1 MGRMKLQYYDIYL
14 TGKEKEAMDRKPVAV
29 LGGGNAAHALAVDL
43 TNRGFKVN
51 MYEMPRFKH
60 QMKKVFET
68 KKIESVGVIEGTFE
82 MNMVTDVIEDAIKD
96 VKYIF
101 IITPAFAHKGYGE
114 LLKGKA
120 HADQVIIT
128 IPGSFAALQYK
139 KIFGDED
146 CPTFVDANNLMY
158 DTRLLGEGKVNIL
171 ELDTVDVGFL
181 PAENESVYLE
191 EIKEMVD
198 IKAVF
203 PDVLSCGLALVNPA
217 LHSGPCILNAGPIES
232 PHVNFFLYQDGITP
246 SSMKLDKQLDT
257 ERKEICKAFGYEGI
271 NPFKCFPLIEGLDK
285 EGKDYRWEDLYRDV
299 HGDIGLTPICGPND
313 IKSRY
318 LTEDAPCGLV
328 PWSIIGKIVGVKTV
342 AIDSIVNIYSIIHE
356 TDWWSNGFTLEELG
370 LDGMDKDAI
379 LEYCRTGRK

>member
-1 MGRMKLQYYDIYL
+1 MGGELIMRRQ
-14 TGKEKEAMDRKPVAV
+14 PVAI
-29 LGGGNAAHALAVDL
+29 LGGGNAAHALAADL
-43 TNRGFKVN
+43 SNRGFKVN
-51 MYEMPRFKH
+51 LYEMPRFKH

-68 KKIESVGVIEGTFE
+68 KTIQSVGVIEGTFE
-82 MNMVTDVIEDAIKD
+82 LNMVTDIIEDAIKD

-101 IITPAFAHKGYGE
+101 IITPAFAHKDYGE

-120 HADQVIIT
+120 HSDQVIIS

-139 KIFGDED
+139 KIFGDDD

-158 DTRLLGEGKVNIL
+158 DTRIISDGIVNIL
-171 ELDTVDVGFL
+171 ELDTVDIGFL
-181 PAENESVYLE
+181 PSDKESLYLE
-191 EIKEMVD
+191 EIKEMID

-217 LHSGPCILNAGPIES
+217 LHSGPCILNAGSIES
-232 PHVNFFLYQDGITP
+232 PHVNFFLYQDGIQP
-246 SSMKLDKQLDT
+246 SSMKLDKQLDR
-257 ERKEICKAFGYEGI
+257 ERQEICKAFGYEGI
-271 NPFKCFPLIEGLDK
+271 NPFKCFPLIERLDK

-328 PWSIIGKIVGVKTV
+328 PWSLIAKIVGVKTV
-342 AIDSIVNIYSIIHE
+342 AIDAIIDIYSIIHE
-356 TDWWSNGFTLEELG
+356 TDWRQAGFTLSELG
-370 LDGMDKDAI
+370 LDDMNKDEI
-379 LEYCRTGRK
+379 LAYCKTGKKQ

>member
-1 MGRMKLQYYDIYL
+1 MRRQ
-14 TGKEKEAMDRKPVAV
+14 PVAI
-29 LGGGNAAHALAVDL
+29 LGGGNAAHALAADL
-43 TNRGFKVN
+43 SNRGFKVN
-51 MYEMPRFKH
+51 LYEMPRFKH

-68 KKIESVGVIEGTFE
+68 KTIQSIGVIEGTFE
-82 MNMVTDVIEDAIKD
+82 LNMVTDIIEDAIKD

-101 IITPAFAHKGYGE
+101 IITPAFAHKDYGE

-120 HADQVIIT
+120 HSDQVIIS

-139 KIFGDED
+139 KIFGDDD

-158 DTRLLGEGKVNIL
+158 DTRIISDGIVNIL
-171 ELDTVDVGFL
+171 ELDTVDIGFL
-181 PAENESVYLE
+181 PSDKESLYIE
-191 EIKEMVD
+191 EIKEMID

-217 LHSGPCILNAGPIES
+217 LHSGPCILNAGSIES
-232 PHVNFFLYQDGITP
+232 PHVNFFLYQDGIQP
-246 SSMKLDKQLDT
+246 CSMKLDKQLDR
-257 ERKEICKAFGYEGI
+257 ERQEICKAFGYEGI
-271 NPFKCFPLIEGLDK
+271 NPFKCFPLIGRLDK

-328 PWSIIGKIVGVKTV
+328 PWSLIAKIVGVETV
-342 AIDSIVNIYSIIHE
+342 AIDAIIDIYSIIHE
-356 TDWWSNGFTLEELG
+356 TDWRQAGFTLSELG
-370 LDGMDKDAI
+370 LDDMNKDEI
-379 LEYCRTGRK
+379 LAYCKTGKKQ